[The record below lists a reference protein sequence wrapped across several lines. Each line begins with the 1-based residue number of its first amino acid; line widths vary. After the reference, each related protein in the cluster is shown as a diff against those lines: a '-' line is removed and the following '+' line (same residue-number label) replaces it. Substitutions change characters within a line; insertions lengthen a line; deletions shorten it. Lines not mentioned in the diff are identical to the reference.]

1 MNGKIGYKLMGLK
14 HLIDFEDL
22 IIFFIPLANQKSG
35 IIRQVHGKCEL

>member
-14 HLIDFEDL
+14 HLIDFEVL

-35 IIRQVHGKCEL
+35 IIRQIYEKCDL